1 MNKDYYKILGVNK
14 NATSSEIKKAYRELA
29 KKYHP
34 DKNKGNPEAE
44 EKFKEIQEAYDTLGD
59 EKKRK
64 EYDNPMFSENYGNFD
79 DFGGFNGFETLK
91 KFWEMKNERK
101 KERNETKEKSQKKDN
116 TKYNFDDYF
125 GFGKEFGETFNNTGY
140 GGFEYNFEQPKP
152 RGENLTVNL
161 EIDFIEIVKGS
172 QKSFKYKRKEKN
184 DFIIKDKTINIKP
197 GTADGSKLRIPLGGN
212 EGPGGFGDLFIN
224 IKVKNN
230 TSFEV
235 AGDFDIK
242 QKVRIPF
249 DKFMLG
255 EIVEVKTVY
264 GIKKIKI
271 PEGSQNGKLLKL
283 KNEGIY
289 KNTSG
294 TQRGDM
300 ILELEAVFPEKLTK
314 RQIEILK
321 KFNET

>member
-34 DKNKGNPEAE
+34 DKNKGNIEAE

-91 KFWEMKNERK
+91 KFWEMKNER
-101 KERNETKEKSQKKDN
+101 NETKEKSQKKDN

-140 GGFEYNFEQPKP
+140 SGFEYNFEQPKP

-172 QKSFKYKRKEKN
+172 QKSFKYKRKETGN
-184 DFIIKDKTINIKP
+184 HQRTC
-197 GTADGSKLRIPLGGN
+197 GS
-212 EGPGGFGDLFIN
+212 
-224 IKVKNN
+224 
-230 TSFEV
+230 
-235 AGDFDIK
+235 
-242 QKVRIPF
+242 
-249 DKFMLG
+249 
-255 EIVEVKTVY
+255 
-264 GIKKIKI
+264 
-271 PEGSQNGKLLKL
+271 
-283 KNEGIY
+283 
-289 KNTSG
+289 
-294 TQRGDM
+294 
-300 ILELEAVFPEKLTK
+300 
-314 RQIEILK
+314 
-321 KFNET
+321 

>member
-34 DKNKGNPEAE
+34 DRNKGNIEAE

-64 EYDNPMFSENYGNFD
+64 EYDNPMFSKQYGNFD
-79 DFGGFNGFETLK
+79 DLVNGFESLR
-91 KFWEMKNERK
+91 KFWQMKDERK
-101 KERNETKEKSQKKDN
+101 KEENKNKEKNTKKDN

-125 GFGKEFGETFNNTGY
+125 GFGKGFGETFNNTGY
-140 GGFEYNFEQPKP
+140 SDFEYNFEQPKP
-152 RGENLTVNL
+152 RGENLTVHF
-161 EIDFIEIVKGS
+161 EVDFDDIVKGT
-172 QKSFKYKRKEKN
+172 QKSFEYKRKEKN
-184 DFIIKDKTINIKP
+184 GFITKRKTINIKP
-197 GTADGSKLRIPLGGN
+197 GTADGSRLRIPLGGN

-255 EIVEVKTVY
+255 EIVEVKTVD
-264 GIKKIKI
+264 GTKKIKI

-314 RQIEILK
+314 NQIEILK
-321 KFNET
+321 KFNEA

>member
-230 TSFEV
+230 ASFEV

-255 EIVEVKTVY
+255 EIVEVKTVD
-264 GIKKIKI
+264 GTKKIKI

>member
-34 DKNKGNPEAE
+34 DKNKGNIEAE

-64 EYDNPMFSENYGNFD
+64 EYDNPMFSKQYGNFD
-79 DFGGFNGFETLK
+79 DLVNGFETLK

-101 KERNETKEKSQKKDN
+101 KESNETKGKSQKKDN

-184 DFIIKDKTINIKP
+184 NFIIKDKTINVKP

-255 EIVEVKTVY
+255 EIVEVKTVD
-264 GIKKIKI
+264 GTKKIKI
-271 PEGSQNGKLLKL
+271 PEGFQNGKLLKL

-314 RQIEILK
+314 NQIEILK
-321 KFNET
+321 KFNEA

>member
-1 MNKDYYKILGVNK
+1 MNKDYYKILEVNK

-34 DKNKGNPEAE
+34 DKNKGNLEAE

-64 EYDNPMFSENYGNFD
+64 EYDNPMFSADYGDFD

-91 KFWEMKNERK
+91 KFWEMK

-235 AGDFDIK
+235 VGDFDIK

-255 EIVEVKTVY
+255 EIVELKTVD
-264 GIKKIKI
+264 GTKKIKI

-314 RQIEILK
+314 RRIEILK

>member
-64 EYDNPMFSENYGNFD
+64 EYDNPIFSGEYGNFD

-91 KFWEMKNERK
+91 KFWEMKN
-101 KERNETKEKSQKKDN
+101 ERNETKEKSQKKDN

-140 GGFEYNFEQPKP
+140 SGFEYNFEQPKP

-197 GTADGSKLRIPLGGN
+197 GTADSSKLRIPLGGN

-255 EIVEVKTVY
+255 EIVEVKTVD